1 MKTRTFL
8 IAAIC
13 ALMACSEENG
23 EVPGLGNE
31 SGGGS
36 GDGSGNEPDQ
46 ELAISFTAD
55 IPAFVEGNSRTTV
68 DNDWKDLKNRT
79 VSVAID
85 DEVKTYT
92 VDENGNMTA
101 ESPFYWEGR
110 ENVTVSAWY
119 PSTEGGKIADE
130 SLKVM
135 ADQSKLENFV
145 GSDFLEVVAAKVTPA
160 SSMLSFSHRVSRLVC
175 SLSFEE
181 QEVTN
186 AVIRFLNLNQVQE
199 GTSVTAMSDGNALVV
214 PQRIPAGQEFVEVTL
229 PEYNNLHAIA
239 DPHEDLVLEKGTIYY
254 LDVDVSKEGVADVV
268 VFSSVA
274 WGNSETIPVPGTST
288 DVNPS
293 PGQPGWGEGD
303 YSSVPGTFTDVNPS
317 PGQPGWTEGGSSNIP
332 GTSTDVNPSPET
344 PGWGNGGSVSLPGEV
359 EKNG

>member
-1 MKTRTFL
+1 
-8 IAAIC
+8 
-13 ALMACSEENG
+13 
-23 EVPGLGNE
+23 
-31 SGGGS
+31 
-36 GDGSGNEPDQ
+36 
-46 ELAISFTAD
+46 
-55 IPAFVEGNSRTTV
+55 
-68 DNDWKDLKNRT
+68 
-79 VSVAID
+79 
-85 DEVKTYT
+85 
-92 VDENGNMTA
+92 
-101 ESPFYWEGR
+101 
-110 ENVTVSAWY
+110 
-119 PSTEGGKIADE
+119 
-130 SLKVM
+130 
-135 ADQSKLENFV
+135 
-145 GSDFLEVVAAKVTPA
+145 
-160 SSMLSFSHRVSRLVC
+160 
-175 SLSFEE
+175 
-181 QEVTN
+181 
-186 AVIRFLNLNQVQE
+186 
-199 GTSVTAMSDGNALVV
+199 MSDGNALVV